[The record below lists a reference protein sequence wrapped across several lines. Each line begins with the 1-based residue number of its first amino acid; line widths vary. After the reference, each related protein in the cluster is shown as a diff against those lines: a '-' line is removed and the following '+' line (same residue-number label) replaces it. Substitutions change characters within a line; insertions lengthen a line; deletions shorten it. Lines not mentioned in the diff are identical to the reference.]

1 MKKGAIFFILL
12 SLCVMMPVWA
22 GGGVRSTGMKTPRVN
37 YIAPQ
42 NDSEIDLTG
51 KDCITFRWKPT
62 PRPQGGRRAYK
73 ITLYKGFKYDV
84 VFSEVLT
91 RDTYSIDIPC
101 SNLEN
106 GIIYTW
112 KVEQRAE
119 HGGWSADL
127 RWSFKVI
134 VE

>member
-1 MKKGAIFFILL
+1 MKKLILFL
-12 SLCVMMPVWA
+12 FVFSCMITPIWA

-37 YIAPQ
+37 YIIPK

-51 KDCITFRWKPT
+51 KDCLTFRWKPT

-73 ITLYKGFKYDV
+73 FTLYKGFEYDV
-84 VFSEVLT
+84 VFSEVLS
-91 RDTYSIDIPC
+91 RNTYSIDIPC
-101 SNLEN
+101 SKLAN

-127 RWSFKVI
+127 RWSFKTKM

>member
-1 MKKGAIFFILL
+1 MKRLVILFLLIFSCMIT
-12 SLCVMMPVWA
+12 PVWA

-37 YIAPQ
+37 YIAPK

-51 KDCITFRWKPT
+51 KDYLTFKWKPT

-73 ITLYKGFKYDV
+73 FTLYKGFAYDG
-84 VFSEVLT
+84 VFSEVLSQ
-91 RDTYSIDIPC
+91 DTYSIDIPC
-101 SNLEN
+101 SKLEN

-127 RWSFKVI
+127 RWSFKI
-134 VE
+134 KK